1 MVVRFLS
8 AAEHCYLQAVVSQ
21 PRTRLW
27 LLPLQDSSTDTE
39 KAMEQVLR
47 LPELDVVHSKP
58 AHAQWEP
65 LQDWHIRKRNYQHR
79 RKGRQWTAKAD
90 GAFEST
96 PRTLADTD
104 LKGSEPM
111 EDLKPQKSC
120 TRLRLQPYQ
129 AMQGKP
135 PLQGKLVEFP
145 LACRW
150 GQGQEP

>member
-104 LKGSEPM
+104 LKSTPRTLADTYPSNGVHAADHVTLFSIHM
-111 EDLKPQKSC
+111 LLHHKPNYHQ
-120 TRLRLQPYQ
+120 
-129 AMQGKP
+129 
-135 PLQGKLVEFP
+135 
-145 LACRW
+145 
-150 GQGQEP
+150 